1 MKRKILSLILVFAM
15 TVSLFT
21 VGTGAVEPS
30 YRDIGGHWA
39 EATIESFSSLGLIEG
54 YNGEFFPNK
63 NITRGEMAVI
73 LDRLMDYQTAAKN
86 SFSDLG
92 EAFYTDA
99 VLKVNAAGVML
110 GSDGSVRPTDAITR
124 QEAAVLLCR
133 ALGLEGSGAVTQ
145 FSDCAQI
152 APWAS
157 DAVGL
162 MAAKGLIQGS
172 DGLFRPT
179 EAITRAETVT
189 ILDRALGKLVS
200 AGESATGKVD
210 GTVVVRGAGA
220 KLSGMTINGDLI
232 ISEGVGDGEV
242 QLDDVT
248 ISGRTIVRGGGEHSI
263 YMNNVRANGGVI
275 VNKLDSRVRI
285 VTSGNTT
292 VSVTVLQ
299 TGAILVGDGFETVEI
314 PADVAAGMTVELEGN
329 IDRLVNN
336 SEDVKITANG
346 TIQTVEANA
355 KTEISGKGEVV
366 RATGSA
372 DVSLNGN
379 DVPKASGSGSG
390 SGSSGGGSTP
400 APTVYSVSLDT
411 NVITLSK
418 DSTRQLTA
426 ATAPAGLAVA
436 WTSSNAGV
444 AAVDST
450 GLVTAVSAGT
460 ATVTAS
466 ILDGAYTAAC
476 TVTVTDG
483 STPAP
488 TVYSI
493 SLDANVI
500 TINKDGTRQLT
511 AATEPAGLAVAWTS
525 SNAGVAAV
533 SGTGLVT
540 AVSAGTATVTASIL
554 DGAYTAECA
563 VTVKE
568 SEIGWG
574 EATGTD
580 SRFADG
586 YPICTTTDGQIVIK
600 VKAPE
605 ASESNPVEVY
615 MIVNQINS
623 DMEASVTSVLHGHSG
638 NRDNT
643 IWVDAAPYLKL
654 TDGEEHTIETGV
666 AVYGDSDIRVDFALK
681 DAAGTS
687 DAVTTVTYTAA
698 LVAEVD
704 EVPPTIMSAYLNA
717 ARDTI
722 YLHIQDAL
730 DTASVPDASAF
741 ALTGV
746 EGASVS
752 AVQLTQ
758 HDDVKDW
765 SKNRYYFVKLSVSG
779 IAADADISDLEVS
792 YTKPDQ
798 NPIQDMATVPNAM
811 EDDRLQVKAAGITLD
826 AENVQVSS
834 DGQYIYFMTTNSDY
848 FITNADSFKVTVKN
862 AAAEEISYTSSWTF
876 SNNGADAQCWMV
888 HKSGPSLSAGE
899 TVTLTL
905 TPSEGMVDY
914 AMDPVTE
921 AITAIGT
928 AAEAS
933 MQISSA
939 AYDASKQRLTV
950 MIGGAPIQGSIY
962 ACSFQLIDAEG
973 NAYTL
978 RGRASVR
985 TNESGVRDRLVFS
998 AGNMPVAPQDGWQ
1011 LRYEVQHAKA
1021 SSHSIL
1027 TEPSGKPMAAQ
1038 TVGITMA

>member
-1 MKRKILSLILVFAM
+1 M
-15 TVSLFT
+15 
-21 VGTGAVEPS
+21 
-30 YRDIGGHWA
+30 
-39 EATIESFSSLGLIEG
+39 
-54 YNGEFFPNK
+54 
-63 NITRGEMAVI
+63 
-73 LDRLMDYQTAAKN
+73 
-86 SFSDLG
+86 
-92 EAFYTDA
+92 
-99 VLKVNAAGVML
+99 
-110 GSDGSVRPTDAITR
+110 
-124 QEAAVLLCR
+124 
-133 ALGLEGSGAVTQ
+133 
-145 FSDCAQI
+145 
-152 APWAS
+152 
-157 DAVGL
+157 
-162 MAAKGLIQGS
+162 
-172 DGLFRPT
+172 
-179 EAITRAETVT
+179 
-189 ILDRALGKLVS
+189 
-200 AGESATGKVD
+200 
-210 GTVVVRGAGA
+210 
-220 KLSGMTINGDLI
+220 
-232 ISEGVGDGEV
+232 
-242 QLDDVT
+242 
-248 ISGRTIVRGGGEHSI
+248 
-263 YMNNVRANGGVI
+263 
-275 VNKLDSRVRI
+275 
-285 VTSGNTT
+285 
-292 VSVTVLQ
+292 
-299 TGAILVGDGFETVEI
+299 
-314 PADVAAGMTVELEGN
+314 
-329 IDRLVNN
+329 
-336 SEDVKITANG
+336 
-346 TIQTVEANA
+346 
-355 KTEISGKGEVV
+355 
-366 RATGSA
+366 
-372 DVSLNGN
+372 
-379 DVPKASGSGSG
+379 
-390 SGSSGGGSTP
+390 
-400 APTVYSVSLDT
+400 
-411 NVITLSK
+411 
-418 DSTRQLTA
+418 
-426 ATAPAGLAVA
+426 A

-466 ILDGAYTAAC
+466 ILDGAYIAAC

-511 AATEPAGLAVAWTS
+511 AATAPAGLAVAWTS

-540 AVSAGTATVTASIL
+540 AVNAGTATITASIL

-580 SRFADG
+580 SRFAEG
-586 YPICTTTDGQIVIK
+586 YPLCSTDENGKIVIK
-600 VKAPE
+600 VKVPE

-623 DMEASVTSVLHGHSG
+623 DTEASVTSVLHGHSS
-638 NRDNT
+638 NKDNM

-654 TDGEEHTIETGV
+654 TDGEEHTIKTGV
-666 AVYGDSDIRVDFALK
+666 AVYGNSDIRVDFALK

-704 EVPPTIMSAYLNA
+704 EVPPTMMSAYLNA
-717 ARDTI
+717 ARNTI

-746 EGASVS
+746 DGASVS
-752 AVQLTQ
+752 KVQLTQ

-792 YTKPDQ
+792 YTKPGQ

-888 HKSGPSLSAGE
+888 RKSGPSLSAGE

-921 AITAIGT
+921 AITATGT

-939 AYDASKQRLTV
+939 AYDASKQSLTI
-950 MIGGAPIQGSIY
+950 MIGGAPVQGSIY

-978 RGRASVR
+978 RGRASVK

-1011 LRYEVQHAKA
+1011 LRYEVQHTKA

-1027 TEPSGKPMAAQ
+1027 TEPSGKPMAEQ
-1038 TVGITMA
+1038 TVSITMQ